1 MFNNLILMVSNLNK
15 YSLFKN
21 EKNFPSYLR
30 IVALLVF
37 EWLLNIME
45 KYSIQYLASRAFITW
60 EGVSMLGISD
70 AVESI
75 GSDIGCADHAAA
87 AGKIVYKEAEFNSY
101 WFSTKV
107 NNEETGTALLLEP
120 DPKFYEQEE
129 VTEKQ
134 LQYLRYRPKIIIE

>member
-1 MFNNLILMVSNLNK
+1 
-15 YSLFKN
+15 
-21 EKNFPSYLR
+21 
-30 IVALLVF
+30 
-37 EWLLNIME
+37 ME
-45 KYSIQYLASRAFITW
+45 KYSIQYLVSRAFITW

-107 NNEETGTALLLEP
+107 NNEETETALLLEP
-120 DPKFYEQEE
+120 DPKFYEQEV

-134 LQYLRYRPKIIIE
+134 LQYLRSRPKIIIE